1 MRISGHKTRAV
12 FDRYNIVSD
21 QDLKEAITKKQ
32 AYHAKQETEAVDT
45 KRGEVIQLQQA
56 QNEQSKTFYSR
67 RAQFG
72 HSHHKIE

>member
-1 MRISGHKTRAV
+1 VPGFLIEIDGQKPGGSRAV

-45 KRGEVIQLQQA
+45 KRGEVIQFQQA
-56 QNEQSKTFYSR
+56 QNE
-67 RAQFG
+67 
-72 HSHHKIE
+72 